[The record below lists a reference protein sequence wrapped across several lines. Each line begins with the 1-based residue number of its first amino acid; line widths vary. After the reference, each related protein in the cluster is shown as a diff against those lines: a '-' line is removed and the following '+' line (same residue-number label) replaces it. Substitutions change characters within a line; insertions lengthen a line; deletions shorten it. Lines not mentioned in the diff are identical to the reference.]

1 MLRGMAQGRDSPT
14 GYDWEGSAV
23 PSEPEPLVLP
33 ERPESSAHGA
43 PYFAYDAQG
52 PADESRRRRG
62 ALPAWAIVAIV
73 VVQASALVA
82 TVGLVMGGLQRFGGE
97 EPAPPAAT
105 APTEEPAQNE
115 TPSEDRK
122 PGTVTDSAGRK
133 VTDGTGGYDDPATIG
148 EHTVSWT
155 TWTDGT
161 LAVTAREVDLAATAP
176 GADGQDIVQDG
187 YRLVLATYEVHY
199 DGPGQ
204 LAPAEELWLT
214 GESDRTYFPDIG
226 EGLVSDP
233 MKRISPL
240 ASGESATFHS
250 AFLVPESEID
260 SFRLG
265 VETFSGEILYFAT

>member
-1 MLRGMAQGRDSPT
+1 MAQGRDSPT

-23 PSEPEPLVLP
+23 PSEPEPLMLP
-33 ERPESSAHGA
+33 EPADGTPHGA
-43 PYFAYDAQG
+43 PSFTYDAQG

-176 GADGQDIVQDG
+176 EPTA
-187 YRLVLATYEVHY
+187 RTSSRTATAWSWRPTRCTTT
-199 DGPGQ
+199 GPASSHPPRSCGSPANRT
-204 LAPAEELWLT
+204 APT
-214 GESDRTYFPDIG
+214 SRT
-226 EGLVSDP
+226 SA
-233 MKRISPL
+233 RASSP
-240 ASGESATFHS
+240 T
-250 AFLVPESEID
+250 
-260 SFRLG
+260 R
-265 VETFSGEILYFAT
+265 